1 MYSKNMYFLRTLIF
15 ISFVI
20 QITLFVELLI
30 NESKKKLLF
39 GCKNTDS
46 NIIINGL
53 LINIYRLRE
62 LIFKK
67 RLKWYFIR

>member
-30 NESKKKLLF
+30 NESKNNNYYLDVKKLIV
-39 GCKNTDS
+39 T
-46 NIIINGL
+46 
-53 LINIYRLRE
+53 
-62 LIFKK
+62 
-67 RLKWYFIR
+67 